1 MCSCVCV
8 CDGGVVALFCGI
20 YFFFVWFLFDRLLF
34 VHESVCVSVHA
45 TPCRKFGSLCLTK
58 SAAAARAIETDCE
71 CSGHEFV

>member
-1 MCSCVCV
+1 MCKCACYPLQKIWVF
-8 CDGGVVALFCGI
+8 A
-20 YFFFVWFLFDRLLF
+20 
-34 VHESVCVSVHA
+34 HESVCVSVHA